1 MSAEEKLE
9 QIKALLFD
17 EKALSDIKRL
27 ELLEHLYDRVSLYY
41 VSMKKYEAFFE
52 SLQDQGAITPFPAD
66 WRQGEIGAVFAQ
78 ATRDEAGMF
87 AVMREIRVLEVEGK
101 A

>member
-1 MSAEEKLE
+1 MDAEEKLE

-17 EKALSDIKRL
+17 EKELRDIKRL
-27 ELLEHLYDRVSLYY
+27 ELLERLYDRASLYY
-41 VSMKKYEAFFE
+41 VSIKKYEAFFE
-52 SLQDQGAITPFPAD
+52 SLQDQGTITPFPAD
-66 WRQGEIGAVFAQ
+66 WRHGELGAVFAQ

-87 AVMREIRVLEVEGK
+87 SVMQEIRVLEVEGK